1 MITAGASLY
10 MENEEA
16 IVYIDGSSR
25 GNPGR
30 AGIGIVI
37 FSKDD
42 LQKPIAEITK
52 YIGITTNNVAE
63 YEAFVYALKW
73 LNNHHIG
80 KAKIRLDSELIYKQ
94 IMGAYKVKKSHLF
107 SLTRRAISL
116 LNSLKEI
123 NLELIPRTENKRA
136 NRLAQKASKLTQIS
150 KSADKKSDL

>member
-1 MITAGASLY
+1 

-30 AGIGIVI
+30 AGIGVVI
-37 FSKDD
+37 FSKDN

-63 YEAFVYALKW
+63 YEALIYALRW
-73 LNNHHIG
+73 LNNHHIK

-94 IMGAYKVKKSHLF
+94 IMGEYKVKKSHLF
-107 SLTRRAISL
+107 PLTKRVISL

-123 NLELIPRTENKRA
+123 SLELIPRTENKRA
-136 NRLAQKASKLTQIS
+136 NRLAQKASKSTQIS
-150 KSADKKSDL
+150 KSTDKKND